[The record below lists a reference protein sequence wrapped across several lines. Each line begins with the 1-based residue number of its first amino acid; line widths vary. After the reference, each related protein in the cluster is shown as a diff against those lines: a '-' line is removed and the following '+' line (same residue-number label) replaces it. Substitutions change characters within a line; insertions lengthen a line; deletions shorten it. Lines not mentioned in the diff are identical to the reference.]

1 MNASWS
7 KLLPEYFAT
16 TEVGSSRA
24 RERCYQQ
31 VITNVITLTP
41 EVGAPGIEDLD
52 ESDILKVVQPGTDS
66 LSAEET
72 EDILLLDIAE
82 KTSEQAI
89 EIN

>member
-1 MNASWS
+1 MD
-7 KLLPEYFAT
+7 
-16 TEVGSSRA
+16 V
-24 RERCYQQ
+24 
-31 VITNVITLTP
+31 
-41 EVGAPGIEDLD
+41 PGYEDLD
-52 ESDILKVVQPGTDS
+52 ESDFLEAVQPETDS